1 MSIESEMPSKH
12 LLHCCSLLLLPSS
25 FPASGSFGSVEFLN
39 YSLPLFFHSPL
50 FFLFSVY
57 VHCTLSFRSL
67 AMIPSLNNDSLLGFI
82 SHINI
87 VSHILMGILLLF
99 FILFLTLLNSI
110 FLKIKMQST
119 HLKNIELQS
128 FYRIVFAET
137 ESLECLL
144 NVINRMLS
152 TGFLF

>member
-1 MSIESEMPSKH
+1 MPSKH
-12 LLHCCSLLLLPSS
+12 LVHCCSFLLLPSS

-50 FFLFSVY
+50 FFLFSIY

-87 VSHILMGILLLF
+87 VSNILMTILLL

-110 FLKIKMQST
+110 FIKIKMLST

-128 FYRIVFAET
+128 FYRIVFAEIIFGV
-137 ESLECLL
+137 SP
-144 NVINRMLS
+144 
-152 TGFLF
+152 

>member
-1 MSIESEMPSKH
+1 
-12 LLHCCSLLLLPSS
+12 
-25 FPASGSFGSVEFLN
+25 
-39 YSLPLFFHSPL
+39 
-50 FFLFSVY
+50 
-57 VHCTLSFRSL
+57 
-67 AMIPSLNNDSLLGFI
+67 MIPSLNNDSLLGFI

-87 VSHILMGILLLF
+87 ISNILMSFLLLF

-119 HLKNIELQS
+119 HLMNIELQF
-128 FYRIVFAET
+128 FYKIVFAET